1 MCSSSEDKQPFETM
15 QRRSSFN
22 QDTSTKFSE
31 VEGSLTGPSP
41 FNLQSAL
48 HMCETAQSTR
58 GKRQNYQ
65 FCKLVFASESFFSKS
80 HLIHANERQ
89 SVGIVKHATAR
100 QLHIPTCSQQAVGPI
115 ETTTTTT
122 TKSYRTSKT
131 ATMAVV
137 HKVSDLAF

>member
-15 QRRSSFN
+15 QRHSSFN

-41 FNLQSAL
+41 FNLQPAL

-58 GKRQNYQ
+58 GKRKNYQ
-65 FCKLVFASESFFSKS
+65 FCKLVFASEIFFLSKS
-80 HLIHANERQ
+80 HLIHANEWQ
-89 SVGIVKHATAR
+89 SVGIVQHATAR
-100 QLHIPTCSQQAVGPI
+100 QLHTPTCSQQAVGQV
-115 ETTTTTT
+115 ETTTTT

-131 ATMAVV
+131 AIMAVV